1 MTILSQQTFTH
12 RTHVKRVE
20 EEVRSLLLGADSFRS
35 AITRER
41 KRTERSGLAIVLVMI
56 NIGDFGQDSHSLEIW
71 NGVAA
76 GLSAVKSEIDIVGWF
91 EQGAV
96 MGLLT
101 LDVQTSELAS
111 VCKEVETKI
120 RKELTGRFEPHMTEN
135 VSLRLRVYPEPIRSE
150 EEASRSIDFYLF
162 PELHERSIR
171 SMGYE
176 PVKRGL
182 DILCSL
188 TLLILLAPVLAA
200 VALAVKLTSRGPAI
214 FRQVRI
220 GQMMKPFL
228 ICKFRTMRVNA
239 DHAIHHDYV
248 SWFIT
253 ASDKSEAGGKNQ
265 VFKLTSDPR
274 ITPIG
279 HFLRKTSLDELPQ
292 LWNVLKGEMSLVGPR
307 PPLWYELQQ
316 YKPWHR
322 HRVLE
327 AKPGITGLWQVSGR
341 SRTTFDE
348 MVRLDLRYA
357 KTRSLWADVKIL
369 LATPKAVVSGKGAC

>member
-150 EEASRSIDFYLF
+150 EEASRSIDSVVAF
-162 PELHERSIR
+162 PNARAVILAHQ
-171 SMGYE
+171 
-176 PVKRGL
+176 L
-182 DILCSL
+182 D
-188 TLLILLAPVLAA
+188 
-200 VALAVKLTSRGPAI
+200 R
-214 FRQVRI
+214 
-220 GQMMKPFL
+220 
-228 ICKFRTMRVNA
+228 
-239 DHAIHHDYV
+239 
-248 SWFIT
+248 
-253 ASDKSEAGGKNQ
+253 
-265 VFKLTSDPR
+265 
-274 ITPIG
+274 PISHG
-279 HFLRKTSLDELPQ
+279 
-292 LWNVLKGEMSLVGPR
+292 
-307 PPLWYELQQ
+307 
-316 YKPWHR
+316 
-322 HRVLE
+322 
-327 AKPGITGLWQVSGR
+327 
-341 SRTTFDE
+341 
-348 MVRLDLRYA
+348 
-357 KTRSLWADVKIL
+357 
-369 LATPKAVVSGKGAC
+369 